1 MPTITWSKER
11 SSLPWRHKIVDNSLV
26 LPNVG
31 RQDSGQYI
39 CNATNHMGTSEVTI
53 MLEVDSEF
61 NLFIKMVIFNPCL
74 SDACSFY
81 TSKLVFWIIFYFAFQ
96 KKMSPKSNKCTWS
109 KIVYNIMTLENIFW
123 NTFIIHLDIY

>member
-1 MPTITWSKER
+1 MHALKLCILPKGFPMPTITWSKER

-53 MLEVDSEF
+53 MLEVDSEL
-61 NLFIKMVIFNPCL
+61 NLFIKMVIFNPFL

-81 TSKLVFWIIFYFAFQ
+81 TSKLVFWIIIYFAFQ
-96 KKMSPKSNKCTWS
+96 KKIPPNQINVLEAKLF
-109 KIVYNIMTLENIFW
+109 ITLW
-123 NTFIIHLDIY
+123 L